1 MQIRGCALAKKKTT
15 QNGELEYK
23 SNFQEALDR
32 FKSYR
37 LAVVGVFVLSLIVLM
52 AIFANFLAPQG
63 PEYIDFAA
71 VRQPPGNGHLLG
83 TDDVGRD
90 VWARVAFGARTSL
103 IVGVGAVLVALAIGI
118 TVGMLSGFL
127 GRWVDTV
134 LMRITDAFMSVPALI
149 LIIIFITIV
158 GPSLLNVI
166 LVIALATWPASARI
180 VRGQVLTLREQEFIT
195 AAKVI
200 GVRTPTLMLN
210 HILPNLLGPL
220 SVVATF
226 GIAGAIL
233 TEAGLSFLGLGVRPP
248 ISSWGQMVNLAQ
260 QSQILIAE
268 PWIYVPSGVMIVLTV
283 LSVNFIGDGLR
294 KAVDP
299 KSVR

>member
-1 MQIRGCALAKKKTT
+1 MAKNNVVKPKKSAK
-15 QNGELEYK
+15 N
-23 SNFQEALDR
+23 SNFSEALHR

-37 LAVVGVFVLSLIVLM
+37 LSIVGVVIIFLVTMM
-52 AIFANFLAPQG
+52 AIFADFIAPQG
-63 PEYIDFAA
+63 PEFIDLEM
-71 VRQPPGNGHLLG
+71 VRQPPGNGHFLG

-90 VWARVAFGARTSL
+90 VWARVAFGARTSMV
-103 IVGVGAVLVALAIGI
+103 VGVGAVSVALSIGI
-118 TVGMLSGFL
+118 TVGLISGFL
-127 GRWVDTV
+127 GKWVDTI
-134 LMRITDAFMSVPALI
+134 LMRITDGFMSVPSLI
-149 LIIIFITIV
+149 LIIIFIALV
-158 GPSLLNVI
+158 GPSLTSVI
-166 LVIALATWPASARI
+166 VVIALATWPTSARV
-180 VRGQVLTLREQEFIT
+180 VRGQVLAIREQEYIT
-195 AAKVI
+195 AARVI
-200 GVRTPTLMLN
+200 GVRTPTILKN

-260 QSQILIAE
+260 QSQILLAE
-268 PWIYVPSGVMIVLTV
+268 PWIYVPSGFMIVITV
-283 LSVNFIGDGLR
+283 LAVNFIGDGLR